1 MWDHIIN
8 TVIGPADIIFST
20 ACAVCCRRGVYFQPP
35 CTTSRHVRSIILLMR
50 IRFKNRFTIEVPCV
64 IRKHE
69 SLGKKGFSEAIVCV
83 NIYIDALFGPLELLF
98 YIEPLT
104 YPLMKISEQHMRKL
118 TFNIYKF
125 DVSCQCK
132 YQWVHFRSTSKR
144 CTWSVMRWFVVPQ
157 VLEEWFHL
165 GGKKITSL
173 TSIKLEKEI
182 RLWDGASKLK
192 KINKRTEFIN
202 IRDFKP
208 IGNYVWLFVYILDFV
223 LAAAIW
229 HKSKSIF
236 PTSIL

>member
-1 MWDHIIN
+1 MLNIFFAKWGLFIRNIAKLVWDHIIN

-20 ACAVCCRRGVYFQPP
+20 TCCAVGCRRGVYFQPP
-35 CTTSRHVRSIILLMR
+35 CTTSRHVRSIILLIR
-50 IRFKNRFTIEVPCV
+50 IRSKNRFTREVPCV

-118 TFNIYKF
+118 TFNVYKF

-144 CTWSVMRWFVVPQ
+144 CTWSVIRWFVIPQ

-165 GGKKITSL
+165 GEKQITSV
-173 TSIKLEKEI
+173 TSIKLEK
-182 RLWDGASKLK
+182 KLGSEMELV
-192 KINKRTEFIN
+192 N
-202 IRDFKP
+202 
-208 IGNYVWLFVYILDFV
+208 
-223 LAAAIW
+223 
-229 HKSKSIF
+229 
-236 PTSIL
+236 